1 MTIEMTGVPEPLASD
16 PPDVSQ
22 RDGVR
27 KQDQASDT
35 TVLITEAQ
43 VALGTAAATGCA
55 TEGPSVGCAA
65 EPDLRGRAE
74 GITPEAA
81 SLATPHGVSGTPAT
95 GTRDGATVSPFSWLR
110 WRSHRRWRR
119 SRRSHTPRR

>member
-35 TVLITEAQ
+35 TVLITEAE
-43 VALGTAAATGCA
+43 VALGTAAATG
-55 TEGPSVGCAA
+55 VRRK
-65 EPDLRGRAE
+65 D
-74 GITPEAA
+74 
-81 SLATPHGVSGTPAT
+81 
-95 GTRDGATVSPFSWLR
+95 
-110 WRSHRRWRR
+110 RRWVALLSRIFVAAPKESRPKRR
-119 SRRSHTPRR
+119 PYQPRMAYLEHARMAREMGRL